1 MTGAVR
7 RRALSEAR
15 LYLVAPA
22 SIAAGRLADHIPA
35 LAAGG
40 VDIVQL
46 RDRSLDP
53 ATLLAEARACADAAA
68 AAGILFVV
76 NDSPELARATGADG
90 VHLGQDDMAPAAAR
104 ALLGPDRLIGR
115 STRGGEILTRAA
127 QEGADYASVGPIWET
142 PTKPGRLPTGLD
154 PAARAARSP
163 GARAL
168 PWFAI
173 GGIDARRIGRVAAIG
188 ATRAVVVR
196 AICDAADPGAAA
208 RDLRERLV
216 EGVPRVLS
224 VASTDSGGGA
234 GTLADAKAITRAG
247 GFPQCALVGL
257 TAQSTV
263 GVAAVRTLDPDFI
276 REQIRCCS
284 GDIGLDGV
292 KTGMLATPEL
302 VGVVAAALAD
312 LPPDE
317 EIPIVVDPVLRAE
330 SGAALMAAG
339 GETAYREELLHL
351 ATVTTPNLHEAQAL
365 TGLST
370 TDPELLAR
378 TIHDR
383 HGCAAI
389 VTGGHG
395 ARPGDTLCDDAGV
408 TLIPGVRLP
417 RASTHGAGCTHSATL
432 AAHLAA
438 GAGLREAAVAAKQ
451 AATAAVAHG
460 RPFGAGAGPV
470 DVTAGAWSAR

>member
-1 MTGAVR
+1 MTGSVR
-7 RRALSEAR
+7 RRALADAR

-22 SIAAGRLADHIPA
+22 RIAAGRLADHIPA
-35 LAAGG
+35 LAAAG

-53 ATLLAEARACADAAA
+53 PSLLVEARACADAAA

-76 NDSPELARATGADG
+76 NDSPELARASGADG
-90 VHLGQDDMAPAAAR
+90 VHLGQDDMPPSAAR

-115 STRGGEILTRAA
+115 STRGGEMLARAT
-127 QEGADYASVGPIWET
+127 QEGADYASVGPVWET
-142 PTKPGRLPTGLD
+142 PTKPGRRPTGISA
-154 PAARAARSP
+154 PARAARDIGP
-163 GARAL
+163 GAL

-173 GGIDARRIGRVAAIG
+173 GGIDARRIGRIAAIG

-196 AICDAADPGAAA
+196 AICDAADPAASA
-208 RDLRERLV
+208 RDLRARLV

-234 GTLADAKAITRAG
+234 GTLADAKAIVRAG
-247 GFPQCALVGL
+247 GFPLCALVGL

-263 GVAAVRTLDPDFI
+263 GVAAVRTLDRDFI

-284 GDIGLDGV
+284 DDIGVDGV

-302 VGVVAAALAD
+302 VGVVAAALAA
-312 LPPDE
+312 LPADE
-317 EIPIVVDPVLRAE
+317 EVPIVVDPVLRAE
-330 SGAALMAAG
+330 SGAALMTAG
-339 GETAYREELLHL
+339 GEDAYTRELLHL

-365 TGLST
+365 TGLSSA
-370 TDPELLAR
+370 DPELLAR

-395 ARPGDTLCDDAGV
+395 ANAGDTLCDDGGITV
-408 TLIPGVRLP
+408 IPGVRLP

-432 AAHLAA
+432 ASHLAA
-438 GAGLREAAVAAKQ
+438 GAGLREAAHAAKR
-451 AATAAVAHG
+451 AATGAVAGG

-470 DVTAGAWSAR
+470 DVMAGRGAG